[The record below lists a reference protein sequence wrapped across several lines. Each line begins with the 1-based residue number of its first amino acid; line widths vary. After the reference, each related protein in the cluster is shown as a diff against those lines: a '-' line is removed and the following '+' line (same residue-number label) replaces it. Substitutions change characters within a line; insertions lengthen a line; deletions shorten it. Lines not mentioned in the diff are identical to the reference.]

1 MVLQPGAECQPAGRR
16 GGGLGGG
23 QRPKVGR
30 SAAQPTAAPPGPWK
44 KTGRNGRIPGMRYQV
59 ELKPRARKDLRRI
72 PKPDAARVVDAL
84 EKLEDDLT
92 GDVKRLA
99 AFAPEYRLRVGDY
112 RVLFEIRESNR
123 VVVYRVRH
131 RRESYR
137 P

>member
-1 MVLQPGAECQPAGRR
+1 M
-16 GGGLGGG
+16 
-23 QRPKVGR
+23 
-30 SAAQPTAAPPGPWK
+30 
-44 KTGRNGRIPGMRYQV
+44 MRYEV

-72 PKPDAARVVDAL
+72 SKPDAARVVDAL

-92 GDVKRLA
+92 GDVKRLT

-112 RVLFEIRESNR
+112 RVLFEIEQTNR

-137 P
+137 T